1 MLCGI
6 LAEGRVG
13 GGRGFIFFH
22 WLCLYSYFAQFI
34 DFQENKSSPWN
45 GIVFIEVRSVLW
57 LKNSLNLF
65 LLKLN
70 YEKKKLLSSY
80 IPSTCKK
87 TNYLQR
93 ICNDNGIH
101 VHFFCLIH
109 INFGYTG
116 TCIVLEYV
124 IKQWNLT

>member
-1 MLCGI
+1 MT
-6 LAEGRVG
+6 
-13 GGRGFIFFH
+13 
-22 WLCLYSYFAQFI
+22 
-34 DFQENKSSPWN
+34 KK
-45 GIVFIEVRSVLW
+45 FIEFV
-57 LKNSLNLF
+57 F
-65 LLKLN
+65 AEIKLR
-70 YEKKKLLSSY
+70 KKKLLSSY
-80 IPSTCKK
+80 ISSTCKK

-124 IKQWNLT
+124 IKQWNPT